1 MLMIPRRQRLGPKS
15 FRFMDLPVEI
25 RLQVAEYVLRND
37 APLEWA
43 WADEKNSKHVGKIR
57 GVRSVN
63 PFGLV
68 SRQLYADTWGVF
80 WEVNTFSFNVCHVWL
95 LYYDG
100 RAPFTETYAVF
111 LRNIGMKAAMLLRS
125 IIFSIDLVVNTT
137 SDLES
142 FLDWFIPLAKQTPA
156 AQVQLR
162 DGAWYAWGN
171 PFDAAGDIGFDFMNK
186 GYKLQSALAQLGYE
200 KREARNWIIV
210 PKGGLT
216 TSEPDWATD
225 VSDEAKLATLMGWL
239 SNGL

>member
-1 MLMIPRRQRLGPKS
+1 MIPRRQRLGPKPFS
-15 FRFMDLPVEI
+15 FMDLPVEI

-63 PFGLV
+63 PLGLV

-80 WEVNTFSFNVCHVWL
+80 WKVNTFSFNVCHVWL

-111 LRNIGMKAAMLLRS
+111 LRNIGMKAATLLRS
-125 IIFSIDLVVNTT
+125 IMFSIDLVVNTT

-142 FLDWFIPLAKQTPA
+142 FLTGSYLWQNKFQRHKFSYVTVRGTHGGIHSTPR
-156 AQVQLR
+156 VV
-162 DGAWYAWGN
+162 
-171 PFDAAGDIGFDFMNK
+171 
-186 GYKLQSALAQLGYE
+186 S
-200 KREARNWIIV
+200 
-210 PKGGLT
+210 GLT
-216 TSEPDWATD
+216 S
-225 VSDEAKLATLMGWL
+225 
-239 SNGL
+239 

>member
-1 MLMIPRRQRLGPKS
+1 MLMIPRRQRLDPKP
-15 FRFMDLPVEI
+15 FHFMDLPVEI

-63 PFGLV
+63 PLGLV

-80 WEVNTFSFNVCHVWL
+80 WKVNTFSFNVCHVWL

-111 LRNIGMKAAMLLRS
+111 LHNIGMKAAMLLRS
-125 IIFSIDLVVNTT
+125 IMFSIDLVVNTT

-142 FLDWFIPLAKQTPA
+142 FLDWFIPLAK
-156 AQVQLR
+156 
-162 DGAWYAWGN
+162 
-171 PFDAAGDIGFDFMNK
+171 
-186 GYKLQSALAQLGYE
+186 KLQRHKFSYVTVRGTHGGTHSTP
-200 KREARNWIIV
+200 RGV
-210 PKGGLT
+210 SGLT
-216 TSEPDWATD
+216 S
-225 VSDEAKLATLMGWL
+225 
-239 SNGL
+239 